1 MTEKTKNIQDLRI
14 KKTKRAI
21 LAAFNELLKE
31 KPLDKISVTEL
42 AQRAEINKGT
52 FYLHYTDIYA
62 LYQEALQEHMEEMV
76 EKIPFFEYLLRDP
89 RRFSEMFINKSK
101 ERNLRFSTDPYLSKS
116 NGHWNRNAVSYFSD
130 AIGDKAVLKAGLEPT
145 EENRIKLMYL
155 FAGAGS
161 LIHMESDTNHAM
173 LVDMLTNTIYALFP
187 DAKK

>member
-1 MTEKTKNIQDLRI
+1 MTEKTKNTQDLRI

-21 LAAFNELLKE
+21 LTAFNELLQE

-62 LYQEALQEHMEEMV
+62 LYQEALLEHMEDKV
-76 EKIPFFEYLLRDP
+76 ENIPFFVYLLSDP
-89 RRFSEMFINKSK
+89 HRFAEMFITKSRQRDLHFK
-101 ERNLRFSTDPYLSKS
+101 DDPYLSKT
-116 NGHWNRNAVSYFSD
+116 NANWNRNAVSYFSE

-161 LIHMESDTNHAM
+161 LIHMESDTNHKM
-173 LVDMLTNTIYALFP
+173 LVDMLTKTIYALFP